1 MANKEVAPKALLN
14 NGFPVKKSHITKHT
28 SINPNNNLTKNMLL
42 ITQSINNF
50 LYIAQLVF
58 FEIVYFVRINV

>member
-1 MANKEVAPKALLN
+1 
-14 NGFPVKKSHITKHT
+14 
-28 SINPNNNLTKNMLL
+28 MLL